1 MLVYMLTTIKYN
13 IYGVSSFAE
22 GTNAY
27 KYKNSEITKNFQNI
41 FSSDMG
47 LQLATSVTIYRP
59 TRQLRSH
66 DWRPLLK
73 TQTATRGIQTTVNT
87 CFIKLLTHNRRAV
100 WR

>member
-1 MLVYMLTTIKYN
+1 MKYN
-13 IYGVSSFAE
+13 IYGVSSFTE
-22 GTNAY
+22 GANAY
-27 KYKNSEITKNFQNI
+27 KYKNNEITKISQNI

-47 LQLATSVTIYRP
+47 LQLATPVAIYRP

-73 TQTATRGIQTTVNT
+73 SQTANRGIQTTVNT